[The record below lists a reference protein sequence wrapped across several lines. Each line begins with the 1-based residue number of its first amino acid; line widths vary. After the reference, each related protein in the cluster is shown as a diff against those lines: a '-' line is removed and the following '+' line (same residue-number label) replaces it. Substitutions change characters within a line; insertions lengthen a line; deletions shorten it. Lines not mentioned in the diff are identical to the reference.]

1 MKICCIKTSSVP
13 RKIKDATDVFTVQ
26 YADFIRGND
35 IDWIERSEAETDKDF
50 QQIIPYVL
58 VKNSDG
64 KFASYTRHGNE
75 KRLHGKLS
83 CGIGGHIDETDK
95 ADSFDDTLAN
105 GMCRE
110 LYEELKDFDRSKVKL
125 SYLGI
130 INEIES
136 DVGEVHLGLVFL
148 MECNDGYVPT
158 QLIKVYFI
166 SVPRKLYQAVWNS
179 GLNLHSNCLIKFAGN
194 RNEVHFNKLRWDGN
208 VP

>member
-1 MKICCIKTSSVP
+1 MKICCIKTSSIP
-13 RKIKDATDVFTVQ
+13 RKIKDDTDVFTVQ

-110 LYEELKDFDRSKVKL
+110 LCEELKDFDRSKVKL

-148 MECNDGYVPT
+148 MECNDGYIPMPNSELKDMHWKSKEEIRNSET
-158 QLIKVYFI
+158 ELWTELAFKLLDKVCGEQ
-166 SVPRKLYQAVWNS
+166 K
-179 GLNLHSNCLIKFAGN
+179 
-194 RNEVHFNKLRWDGN
+194 
-208 VP
+208 